1 MERVLWSDQMT
12 LDAMR
17 LRFDGKTNREVAAI
31 LGVGFNSV
39 KARFRRLSQPG
50 AGREKI
56 WDETPESMARYLR
69 HVESL
74 PKDWTKEENQKLRR
88 LFAAGLSNIE
98 IANQMPGRTDN
109 AVESRI
115 ARLGLVRDA
124 PKTDA
129 GMPWYEP
136 DRPTETRTYAGC
148 RISVTGDCGDA
159 TRAFTARLMAC
170 VGYFGKRRAAAKL
183 GAA

>member
-1 MERVLWSDQMT
+1 MDYVRWTDEMT
-12 LDAMR
+12 LEAMR
-17 LRFDGKTNREVAAI
+17 LRCAGKTNREVAAI

-56 WDETPESMARYLR
+56 WDETLESMARYLR

-74 PKDWTKEENQKLRR
+74 PKNWTKDERQKLRR
-88 LFAAGLSNIE
+88 LFAMGLSNLE
-98 IANQMPGRTDN
+98 ISEQMPGRTEN
-109 AVESRI
+109 AVESQI
-115 ARLGLVRDA
+115 ARLALTRDA
-124 PKTDA
+124 PVMDMGA
-129 GMPWYEP
+129 PWFAP
-136 DRPTETRTYAGC
+136 NRPTETRTYAGC
-148 RISVTGDCGDA
+148 RISVTGDCDEA

-170 VGYFGKRRAAAKL
+170 VGYFGKRRAAAKF